1 MRAAER
7 RGTLGETLMKDAEA
21 ADADLL
27 RRINRVKNA
36 TQSAAILLLGLLV
49 ACALLGFVGPA
60 LAGH

>member
-1 MRAAER
+1 
-7 RGTLGETLMKDAEA
+7 
-21 ADADLL
+21 L